1 LLVESK
7 NQSLESKNEEVKK
20 KMEEVKRLG
29 SENQL
34 LVESKSQSLESRN
47 EEVKKKTLEVERL
60 RSEKKLLESK
70 NQSLESKIKEVV
82 KQKMEEVKRLRS
94 EKKSLESK
102 IKEVKQKGEAEEEV
116 EELHRCLRSCWKL
129 QKMKSNTNPKGK
141 GKRKRSHEDTSR
153 FLTLHECQKGVTY
166 LCCWLCQYVKVV
178 PKSKFQVPQKKLP
191 EHLAKLF
198 KGIIVDLN
206 KPAPKGF
213 KGTPAYKNFL
223 THLNSHFEGNGSRP
237 QFFHC

>member
-1 LLVESK
+1 MKREIKELKKRIKPAVESACK
-7 NQSLESKNEEVKK
+7 RQPQEKARADEDAQDQSLESKNEEVK
-20 KMEEVKRLG
+20 
-29 SENQL
+29 Q
-34 LVESKSQSLESRN
+34 
-47 EEVKKKTLEVERL
+47 KTEEVERL
-60 RSEKKLLESK
+60 RPEKKL
-70 NQSLESKIKEVV
+70 LESKIKEVV
-82 KQKMEEVKRLRS
+82 KQKMEEVERLRS
-94 EKKSLESK
+94 GKKPLESK

-178 PKSKFQVPQKKLP
+178 PESKFQVPQKKLP